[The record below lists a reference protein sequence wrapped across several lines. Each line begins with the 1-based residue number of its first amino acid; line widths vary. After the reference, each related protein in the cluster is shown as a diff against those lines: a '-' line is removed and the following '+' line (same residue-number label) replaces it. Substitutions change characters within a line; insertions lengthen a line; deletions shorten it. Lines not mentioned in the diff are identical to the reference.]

1 MKIKYKT
8 KAQGVVL
15 KNIIIGSKLDL
26 KVPSFKIA
34 LGSRYLLLV
43 GSGLVQISKFSG
55 REEFTTDTYYLL

>member
-15 KNIIIGSKLDL
+15 KNIIIESKLDL

-34 LGSRYLLLV
+34 LVSWYGSRYLLLV
-43 GSGLVQISKFSG
+43 GSGLV
-55 REEFTTDTYYLL
+55 TDF